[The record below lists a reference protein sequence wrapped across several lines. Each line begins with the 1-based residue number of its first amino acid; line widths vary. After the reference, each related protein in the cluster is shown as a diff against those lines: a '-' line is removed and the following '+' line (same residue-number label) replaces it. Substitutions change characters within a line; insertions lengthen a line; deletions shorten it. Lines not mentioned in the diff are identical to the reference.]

1 MPTLGAALLDRY
13 ARFSLYNSPYPA
25 HGAGRAIDLYPD
37 RADEMAPS
45 PVAGRVRS
53 VHERRVPAKE
63 YAEATDHVLLVDVD
77 PGTPGL
83 TLPSTAADGGSGAA
97 QSGDG
102 PSGDGWVARLLHVD
116 PAVEPGD
123 RVEPGE
129 SLGRLVRSGF
139 FAPWVADHLHLEF
152 RRASSDLLRARGSP
166 RLGLADDVR
175 VTPVSWD
182 GRGTVVAAGETYV
195 RLDEPAHPGPGTWAA
210 LASDGGEPLDGG
222 LRHYAGGGRYC
233 GAGATDGAAG
243 PADTGDGPPDAGDA
257 SPDPVSLLG
266 ERVGVAAGRDVTWDD
281 VAVRVDGEPVTG
293 LSLFVGADRL
303 GAKIVWRDHPL
314 SVGDRVTVT
323 VRPTED
329 PVRLG

>member
-37 RADEMAPS
+37 RADDMAPS

-53 VHERRVPAKE
+53 VHERRVPDRAH
-63 YAEATDHVLLVDVD
+63 AEATDHVLLIDVD

-83 TLPSTAADGGSGAA
+83 TLPAAAANGGSEND
-97 QSGDG
+97 ST
-102 PSGDGWVARLLHVD
+102 GDGWVARLLHVD

-123 RVEPGE
+123 RVEPGV

-152 RRASSDLLRARGSP
+152 RRAATDLLRARGSP
-166 RLGLADDVR
+166 RLDLAPDVR
-175 VTPVSWD
+175 VAPATWD
-182 GRGTVVAAGETYV
+182 GQGTVVATGETYV
-195 RLDEPAHPGPGTWAA
+195 RLDEPAHPDPGSWAA
-210 LASDGGEPLDGG
+210 LASDEGAPLDGG
-222 LRHYAGGGRYC
+222 LRHYAGGGRYR
-233 GAGATDGAAG
+233 GSGSIGSSGG
-243 PADTGDGPPDAGDA
+243 PAAPEDTPGDPI
-257 SPDPVSLLG
+257 SLFG
-266 ERVGVAAGRDVTWDD
+266 ERVGVAAGRDVTWAD

-303 GAKIVWRDHPL
+303 GTKVVWRGHPL

-323 VRPTED
+323 VRPTAE